1 MATLK
6 MKSVAELEQNKKEFQ
21 EKIRAIDAEIRIKKS
36 EDMASA
42 AKKLADKNPAF
53 KAELEKMGVK
63 FETKVKTKVVTP
75 KATKK

>member
-1 MATLK
+1 MASFK
-6 MKSVAELEQNKKEFQ
+6 MKSVAELELTKKEFQ

-63 FETKVKTKVVTP
+63 FETKAKTKAAAP
-75 KATKK
+75 KPKK